1 MADLFKE
8 FKFDEIISNSEDR
21 RFKSFGTVE
30 VYDRHGELIPITEF
44 KNALD
49 DWMDEGGIILDNH
62 TNKPIGKALR
72 WTETTKN
79 GLPAIEIVGKIFHS
93 RVADKVW
100 KEMKEGKREGLSVGG
115 SFEVSEETSEGTIL
129 RGLEINEFSVVSRT
143 GNQGATLEAISMAK
157 SEDLSKNIED
167 KQTTTDTPETNDS
180 FDELT
185 EKVNNLESLLTEVMD
200 KISGTPD
207 NSSEVSSEEEQMV
220 EEKDNK
226 NIEVEQVE
234 SVEKTESKEEV
245 KIEESQV
252 EKSEEKTDRLE
263 SIEKSLKELSEVV
276 KSLSEQNVEL
286 KKSLEIKKESET
298 VSQVV
303 EGVAPLQKGDNI
315 EKMSYS
321 EVMKKIESKEISPSE
336 GLNMLRGN

>member
-129 RGLEINEFSVVSRT
+129 RGLGINEFSVVART

-180 FDELT
+180 FNELT